1 MIFSIFLILKVLL
14 FMIIINVEI
23 NKGFTFFTSF
33 LIIMFLFSIIH
44 FSRYRKK
51 NLIGLTIYGIIS
63 FIMFV
68 DVMYFSYFNT
78 LPSVKLLSLMNEV
91 GAVGESI
98 RELFTF
104 KNALFLLDLPFLIIY
119 VIKTKEREPKAYD
132 KYVKWGAPTALGL
145 CLLVF
150 LSILGYKDLMATI
163 SSQEL
168 FTFHIT
174 DIRDA
179 LSEDEVVLGSS
190 FITDDDIVKLQE
202 RSRLIEGEYTGI
214 GQGKNLIV
222 IQVEALQNFPIN
234 LLYEGQEVT
243 PNLNRLIEDKGS
255 LYFNNYYQQIGRG
268 NTSDAEFVTNNS
280 LYPSSEES
288 IYKAYEG
295 NTFYGLPWILRDN
308 GYTSW
313 VFHGYKKE
321 FWNREKAYVN
331 QGFQRFVSEEDY
343 EFTEEEAVGFGIID
357 EVFYEQT
364 LEYIR
369 ELDGIDENPFHAFI
383 ISLTSHTPFNM
394 PEKFQYLHIKD
405 EHKGTILGNYLQAI
419 HYADMALGKFIEGLK
434 EAGYYDNSV
443 LAIYGDH
450 FAITGLNDSG
460 ISLMKSFLGEPYD
473 LDEMMKV
480 PLIIHIPGLEDN
492 RTITK
497 LGSQLDFLPTI
508 LNIMGYENK
517 KGLMFGRDLIN
528 YEGENFVAPITY
540 VIKGSFIDDE
550 TIFYMS
556 RDGIFKN
563 SMALRKDTKDRI
575 EDISYLRDTYEHIID
590 EINKSNYIL
599 KTDLIKHLLEGNGQ
613 VNLGNI
619 DGENPMEADQIL
631 KCYDDPIKEL
641 TEGASLGKKVMSVLV
656 KWARD
661 KVVLSDGTDIEKLVQ
676 WMEENEDVYIS
687 LRSYEEDESIFMKIK
702 EDYMDLIDRFIV
714 EMTDFEQHINL
725 TNKAYKR
732 IMLNLLDKKYDKEEV
747 LEFLNRT
754 PLKGVIIGKDSINM
768 KFVKAIEA
776 MGIPVYVEIEDRLL
790 YLDSGGENIVYNT
803 NCIIKFKDTHL
814 YA

>member
-1 MIFSIFLILKVLL
+1 
-14 FMIIINVEI
+14 
-23 NKGFTFFTSF
+23 
-33 LIIMFLFSIIH
+33 
-44 FSRYRKK
+44 
-51 NLIGLTIYGIIS
+51 
-63 FIMFV
+63 
-68 DVMYFSYFNT
+68 
-78 LPSVKLLSLMNEV
+78 
-91 GAVGESI
+91 
-98 RELFTF
+98 
-104 KNALFLLDLPFLIIY
+104 
-119 VIKTKEREPKAYD
+119 
-132 KYVKWGAPTALGL
+132 
-145 CLLVF
+145 
-150 LSILGYKDLMATI
+150 
-163 SSQEL
+163 
-168 FTFHIT
+168 
-174 DIRDA
+174 
-179 LSEDEVVLGSS
+179 
-190 FITDDDIVKLQE
+190 
-202 RSRLIEGEYTGI
+202 
-214 GQGKNLIV
+214 
-222 IQVEALQNFPIN
+222 
-234 LLYEGQEVT
+234 
-243 PNLNRLIEDKGS
+243 
-255 LYFNNYYQQIGRG
+255 
-268 NTSDAEFVTNNS
+268 
-280 LYPSSEES
+280 
-288 IYKAYEG
+288 
-295 NTFYGLPWILRDN
+295 
-308 GYTSW
+308 
-313 VFHGYKKE
+313 
-321 FWNREKAYVN
+321 
-331 QGFQRFVSEEDY
+331 
-343 EFTEEEAVGFGIID
+343 
-357 EVFYEQT
+357 
-364 LEYIR
+364 
-369 ELDGIDENPFHAFI
+369 
-383 ISLTSHTPFNM
+383 
-394 PEKFQYLHIKD
+394 
-405 EHKGTILGNYLQAI
+405 
-419 HYADMALGKFIEGLK
+419 
-434 EAGYYDNSV
+434 
-443 LAIYGDH
+443 
-450 FAITGLNDSG
+450 
-460 ISLMKSFLGEPYD
+460 
-473 LDEMMKV
+473 
-480 PLIIHIPGLEDN
+480 
-492 RTITK
+492 
-497 LGSQLDFLPTI
+497 
-508 LNIMGYENK
+508 MGYENK

-776 MGIPVYVEIEDRLL
+776 MGIPVYVEIEDRLT
-790 YLDSGGENIVYNT
+790 V
-803 NCIIKFKDTHL
+803 FR
-814 YA
+814 